1 MGNKHPQPGTK
12 KAVQA
17 VAERDEPDHP
27 ETCSKDQ
34 NSEPNKTV
42 HPEVSSKDQNSD
54 LDETVHPEA
63 TSKDQNSDPDETVH
77 PEATSKDQ
85 SSDHDEAVHTEELS
99 KDHNNEPDE
108 DSHDGELEDQDDS
121 EDSEDETLTKTPP
134 VSLNLKL
141 YCATDEVRSRSVK
154 IVTPC
159 TPITIL
165 DVKLCVENELSIP
178 ACCQELSFESQKLRD
193 CDSVEVLKIR
203 EGDTL
208 TINYESE
215 GMVEDVR
222 EIIKG
227 MKSMNRFLRKKT
239 IRKRLENGSGCDT
252 EISNNLDTVQVESL
266 ASAYFHP
273 SADPRSKANRLFF
286 VSNNGLQIMHQ
297 LHAELLRYPWDKC
310 VLEMQYLEHSILRVL
325 WNLSAAFS
333 IRLLLL
339 ERPTL
344 EAVIKSLVRVEIPA
358 NSFFQ
363 GPIGSSYEYKRITSE
378 MLYKAVG
385 TIGK

>member
-1 MGNKHPQPGTK
+1 M
-12 KAVQA
+12 
-17 VAERDEPDHP
+17 DM
-27 ETCSKDQ
+27 
-34 NSEPNKTV
+34 
-42 HPEVSSKDQNSD
+42 
-54 LDETVHPEA
+54 
-63 TSKDQNSDPDETVH
+63 
-77 PEATSKDQ
+77 
-85 SSDHDEAVHTEELS
+85 
-99 KDHNNEPDE
+99 DE
-108 DSHDGELEDQDDS
+108 DSHDGELDDS

-227 MKSMNRFLRKKT
+227 MKSMNRILRKKT
-239 IRKRLENGSGCDT
+239 IRKRLENGGGCDT
-252 EISNNLDTVQVESL
+252 EISNNLDTVKVKVQLL

-273 SADPRSKANRLFF
+273 PTDPRSKANRLFF

-297 LHAELLRYPWDKC
+297 LHVELLRYPWDKC
-310 VLEMQYLEHSILRVL
+310 VLEMQYLEHSILNVL
-325 WNLSAAFS
+325 WDLSASFS

-358 NSFFQ
+358 NSFFH

-378 MLYKAVG
+378 MLYMAVG
-385 TIGK
+385 VVSK

>member
-1 MGNKHPQPGTK
+1 MGNKHPAPETK
-12 KAVQA
+12 KTVQVA
-17 VAERDEPDHP
+17 AERDEPDHP
-27 ETCSKDQ
+27 ETSSKGQNSEPDKTAHPETSSKGQNSEQDKTAHPEASSKGQISEPDEPNHPEASFKDQ
-34 NSEPNKTV
+34 NSASELDEAS
-42 HPEVSSKDQNSD
+42 HPEASSKD
-54 LDETVHPEA
+54 H
-63 TSKDQNSDPDETVH
+63 
-77 PEATSKDQ
+77 
-85 SSDHDEAVHTEELS
+85 SSDE
-99 KDHNNEPDE
+99 
-108 DSHDGELEDQDDS
+108 ELEDQDDS

-134 VSLNLKL
+134 VSFNLKL
-141 YCATDEVRSRSVK
+141 YCATDDAQSRSVK

-159 TPITIL
+159 TPRTIL
-165 DVKLCVENELSIP
+165 DIKLCVESELSIP
-178 ACCQELSFESQKLRD
+178 ACCQEMSFESQKLRD
-193 CDSVEVLKIR
+193 CDSIEVLKVR

-208 TINYESE
+208 TINYQSE
-215 GMVEDVR
+215 GMVEDVM

-227 MKSMNRFLRKKT
+227 MKSMKRFLRKKA
-239 IRKRLENGSGCDT
+239 IRKRLENGGGCDA
-252 EISNNLDTVQVESL
+252 EISNNLDTVQVELL
-266 ASAYFHP
+266 ASTYFHP
-273 SADPRSKANRLFF
+273 SADPGSKANRLFF

-297 LHAELLRYPWDKC
+297 LHVELLRYPWDKC
-310 VLEMQYLEHSILRVL
+310 VLEMQYLEHSILRIL

-385 TIGK
+385 TVGK